1 MFISHLP
8 AREQELF
15 LAYFVIGG
23 DVSEGQEHCRAVGK
37 AQRQLPPAQDDEMR
51 DVGSCF
57 KPFTQDWV
65 LPAGFGAQ
73 PWLQN
78 TWGLRA
84 AWTIL
89 FQPHAAPIHPVQQ
102 WSRSVILS
110 PHPPGASF
118 LPTWTPTVMLWHHQ
132 SPLPACTHCIF
143 LSGLAAHAE

>member
-1 MFISHLP
+1 
-8 AREQELF
+8 
-15 LAYFVIGG
+15 
-23 DVSEGQEHCRAVGK
+23 
-37 AQRQLPPAQDDEMR
+37 MR

-110 PHPPGASF
+110 PHPPGASL

-132 SPLPACTHCIF
+132 SPLPACTHCF
-143 LSGLAAHAE
+143 SSGLAAHAELKQKGRREHKAASLLARLPLWPQGLPTFLPLTAGFKII